1 MTFLTMEGSGR
12 HARRHGARWSGSAVR
27 RFSAPAFAPLPPQQQ
42 PLTQRAPVTGQGA
55 RVTRRTWGEIG
66 AAALLILALHA
77 AFMLVA
83 RHGHVEPLGPVVP
96 PKPLPMTVEL
106 TRPPVPLP
114 QARQV
119 PPPTPQPV
127 KQQPQLPRPL
137 TRAPASK
144 PAPAVGPLVTP
155 SPQTTTPADTAT
167 AHIPAPV
174 APAPAAPPAPVAETA
189 PIGNAAY
196 LHNPAPDYPPIAQD
210 QGWEGRVLLRVHV
223 LPNGKPDSVDI
234 RISSGRKMLDDAAVA
249 AVRRWSFVPA
259 KRGEEAVD
267 GWVNVPI
274 DFKLG

>member
-1 MTFLTMEGSGR
+1 MTFLTMESAGTQ
-12 HARRHGARWSGSAVR
+12 ARRHAARWSGSAVR
-27 RFSAPAFAPLPPQQQ
+27 RSNVPAFAPLPPQ
-42 PLTQRAPVTGQGA
+42 PLTQRAPAAEHEVRA
-55 RVTRRTWGEIG
+55 TRRTWGEIG
-66 AAALLILALHA
+66 AAALLILALHTG
-77 AFMLVA
+77 FMLVA
-83 RHGHVEPLGPVVP
+83 SHGRVESRVPVVP

-114 QARQV
+114 QARQA

-127 KQQPQLPRPL
+127 KQQAQPPRPL
-137 TRAPASK
+137 TRALAPKPSPALT
-144 PAPAVGPLVTP
+144 PLVAP
-155 SPQTTTPADTAT
+155 PPQATTPADTAV
-167 AHIPAPV
+167 AHTPAPV
-174 APAPAAPPAPVAETA
+174 APAPAAPPAAETA

-223 LPNGKPDSVDI
+223 LPSGKPDSVDI
-234 RISSGRKMLDDAAVA
+234 RTSSGRKMLDDAAVA

-259 KRGEEAVD
+259 KRGDEAVD